1 MLEIKFIREN
11 PEAVKKDLK
20 KRNDPEKLKWLD
32 EVLKLDEEW
41 RKLKGQ
47 ADELRSRRNSL
58 SMEINKLKKEKK
70 DASKIIKEAQEIPK
84 TIEKLDKEIS
94 EKEEKIKY
102 YLMRLPNILHDSVP
116 VGKDEND
123 NITVKTSG
131 KKPKFAFEPKSHME
145 ICEKNSWVDLER
157 AAKISGARWYFLKGE
172 LALLEMALS
181 RYAIDF
187 MIKKGY
193 NPVIPPHMMSRK
205 AYEGVTSLADFEEML
220 YKIENE
226 DLYMIATSE
235 HPLTAMWMDEI
246 IEENCLPAKMAGFS
260 TNFRK
265 EAGAHGKDTKGIF
278 RVHQF
283 NKVEQIVICR
293 PEDSWK
299 VHEELRKNIEEFF
312 ESLGLHFRTVNICT
326 GDIGIVAAK
335 KYDVEAWMPVQGA
348 FREMGSC
355 SNCTGY
361 QATRLNIKY
370 KSKEGNKYVHTL
382 NSTCVATSRALVA
395 IIENFQ
401 QKDGSVKIPDLLV
414 PYMGGIKIIGK
425 KNK

>member
-1 MLEIKFIREN
+1 MLEIKFIREH
-11 PEAVKKDLK
+11 PDVVKKDLK
-20 KRNDPEKLKWLD
+20 KRDDSEKLKWID
-32 EVLKLDEEW
+32 EILKLDDEW
-41 RKLKGQ
+41 RKLKGE

-70 DASKIIKEAQEIPK
+70 DASKVIKEAQDIPK
-84 TIEKLDKEIS
+84 KIENIEKKVA

-102 YLMRLPNILHDSVP
+102 YLMRLPNILHESVP
-116 VGKDEND
+116 VGKSSDD
-123 NITVKTSG
+123 NVVVKISG
-131 KKPKFAFEPKSHME
+131 KKPVFKFELKSHADLAE
-145 ICEKNSWVDLER
+145 QQGWVDLER

-181 RYAIDF
+181 KYAIDF
-187 MIKKGY
+187 MEKRGFTL
-193 NPVIPPHMMSRK
+193 VVPPHMINRK
-205 AYEGVTSLADFEEML
+205 AYEGVTSLADFEDML
-220 YKIENE
+220 YKIEGE

-235 HPLTAMWMDEI
+235 HPLTAMWMNEVL
-246 IEENCLPAKMAGFS
+246 EENCLPIKFAGFS

-265 EAGAHGKDTKGIF
+265 EAGTHGKDTKGIF

-283 NKVEQIVICR
+283 NKVEQVVICR

-299 VHEELRKNIEEFF
+299 IHEELRKNIEDFF

-335 KYDVEAWMPVQGA
+335 KYDPEVWMPVQNTY
-348 FREMGSC
+348 REVGSC
-355 SNCTGY
+355 SNCTSY
-361 QATRLNIKY
+361 QAVRLNIKY

-395 IIENFQ
+395 ILENFQ
-401 QKDGSVKIPDLLV
+401 QKDGTVKVPDVLI
-414 PYMGGIKIIGK
+414 PYMNGKKVIGK
-425 KNK
+425 KK